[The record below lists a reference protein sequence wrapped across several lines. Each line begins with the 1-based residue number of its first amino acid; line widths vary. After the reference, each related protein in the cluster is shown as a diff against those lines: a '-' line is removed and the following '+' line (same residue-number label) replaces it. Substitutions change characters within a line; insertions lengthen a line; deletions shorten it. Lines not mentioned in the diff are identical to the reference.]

1 MAISYSRDTFPYP
14 IPERYQCEGLLGY
27 GGSGL
32 VYKAYDE
39 RLQRSVAVK
48 FARSPS
54 LVSRNRLVR
63 EARLLSQV
71 SHPSLCRVYDIGE
84 PEVTSSSLF
93 LVMEYVEGTRLDKLN
108 KHLSVNDAVEIT
120 YQLANALSALHKSG
134 YAHNDVKGHNII
146 LSKQKQS
153 DVPVLVDLSI
163 AENVSRESQ
172 QQDIYQVGEL
182 LLLLLASMTP
192 DIFLMQPVA
201 DKRRLPSGLA
211 DIIKKAL
218 AVDSYESFTDMS
230 ELANTLAK
238 WRAKS
243 YKQRRR
249 LGWTTALT
257 ASTLILGGLAL
268 TAFNK
273 LDTYE
278 SIYSAPVHQHSH
290 GQVFAH
296 YTEHL
301 IEDGSWDEAQET
313 AELALS
319 HFDNAIS
326 EHGDDLTHHRER
338 IEFLLEL
345 DPIFS
350 DTEYTTRL
358 LNALNSM
365 GAPAKYSRPDAAYHV
380 QAKAYLAL
388 ARVNQKQEH
397 LRARWVEQAWAALSS
412 AQELSSAEHY
422 LPTQKMLEKFQSSG
436 GTD

>member
-1 MAISYSRDTFPYP
+1 M
-14 IPERYQCEGLLGY
+14 LGY

-32 VYKAYDE
+32 VYQAYDE
-39 RLQRSVAVK
+39 RLQRTVAVK

-63 EARLLSQV
+63 EARILSQV

-84 PEVTSSSLF
+84 PEEPSSSLF
-93 LVMEYVEGTRLDKLN
+93 LTMEYVQGIRLDKLN
-108 KHLSVNDAVEIT
+108 KHLSVNESVNIA
-120 YQLANALSALHKSG
+120 YQIADALSILHESG
-134 YAHNDVKGHNII
+134 YAHNDVKSHNII
-146 LSKQKQS
+146 LSKRQQS
-153 DVPVLVDLSI
+153 DVPILVDLSI
-163 AENVSRESQ
+163 AENISTESQ
-172 QQDIYQVGEL
+172 QRDIYQVGEL
-182 LLLLLASMTP
+182 LLLLLTNVPANV
-192 DIFLMQPVA
+192 FLMQPVA
-201 DKRRLPSGLA
+201 DKRQLPSGLGN
-211 DIIKKAL
+211 IVKKAL
-218 AVDSYESFTDMS
+218 AVDSYEPFADMS
-230 ELANTLAK
+230 ELVSMLAK
-238 WRAKS
+238 WRAKY
-243 YKQRRR
+243 YKQRQR
-249 LGWTTALT
+249 LGWAAALT
-257 ASTLILGGLAL
+257 ASTIILGGLAI
-268 TAFNK
+268 TALNK

-278 SIYSAPVHQHSH
+278 SIYNAPVHQHSH

-326 EHGDDLTHHRER
+326 EHGDDFTHHRER
-338 IEFLLEL
+338 IEFLLGL

-358 LNALNSM
+358 LNALNNM

-388 ARVNQKQEH
+388 AKVNKKQEH
-397 LRARWVEQAWAALSS
+397 LRARWVEQARAALSS